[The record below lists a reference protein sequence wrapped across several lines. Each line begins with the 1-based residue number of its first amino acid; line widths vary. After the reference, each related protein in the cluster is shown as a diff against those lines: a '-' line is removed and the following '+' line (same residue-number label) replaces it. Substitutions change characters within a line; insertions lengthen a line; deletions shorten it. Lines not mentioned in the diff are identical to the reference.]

1 MAEQLDETEDDGT
14 RRGLRLSPAERRAQ
28 ILEAATKLLSRE
40 GMDAVRIRAV
50 AEAAGVSAP
59 VVYRHFFSRD
69 ELIAALVG
77 ELGRRHQEVLERA
90 ALSLGPDADPSELWP
105 RSVDLYFDVIRE
117 LGPGTV
123 RAMLIPTS
131 EMERS
136 RLEEWADWVSRSTDV
151 PAPLAASL
159 LQLSVPMLCSYAE
172 LWIAGIVTREQAV
185 ELSVRSSLW
194 HLEQLRSVAASARL
208 PP

>member
-1 MAEQLDETEDDGT
+1 
-14 RRGLRLSPAERRAQ
+14 
-28 ILEAATKLLSRE
+28 
-40 GMDAVRIRAV
+40 
-50 AEAAGVSAP
+50 
-59 VVYRHFFSRD
+59 
-69 ELIAALVG
+69 
-77 ELGRRHQEVLERA
+77 
-90 ALSLGPDADPSELWP
+90 
-105 RSVDLYFDVIRE
+105 
-117 LGPGTV
+117 
-123 RAMLIPTS
+123 MLIPTS

-159 LQLSVPMLCSYAE
+159 LQLSVPMLCSYAA
-172 LWIAGIVTREQAV
+172 LWIAGLVTRERAV